1 MFGYIYK
8 TTIKNKNSKLFNHF
22 YIGQKQGNK
31 IIESYYGSGKKL
43 RDYFNSHC
51 SRKWSRKIYK
61 DEVELLCLERDI
73 LAIAENIDELNR
85 LEEYYVNKELDN
97 PLCMNLMTGGYGRV
111 VKKEVIDQMSQKKI
125 NSHMHWWTNGEKV
138 IMSAEKPGEDYR
150 LGRNLDGY
158 SWFNNGIHNVYAK
171 ECPGD
176 DFKPGTMPTTLGKPS
191 WNKGLK
197 IGDICSKN
205 KKVYKQKS
213 WNKGLTKKTDKRIR
227 QASEKISIKNKGKHL
242 SLKTEWKKGH
252 IPWSKGTKGL
262 CKPNSGSFH
271 GEHKG
276 TKWYNNGIKNIRSFM
291 RPDGDEWVEGML
303 PQKNKK

>member
-61 DEVELLCLERDI
+61 DEVVLLCLEREI
-73 LAIAENIDELNR
+73 LATAKNIDELNR

-97 PLCMNLMTGGYGRV
+97 PLCMNLMTGGYGRI

-125 NSHMHWWTNGEKV
+125 NSHMHWWTNGKKV
-138 IMSAEKPGEDYR
+138 IMSTEKPGEDYR
-150 LGRNLDGY
+150 LGRDLDGY

-176 DFKPGTMPTTLGKPS
+176 DFKPGTIPTTIGKEP
-191 WNKGLK
+191 WNKKHNKINQKKSRKGIHNSPKTEFKKGL
-197 IGDICSKN
+197 IP
-205 KKVYKQKS
+205 
-213 WNKGLTKKTDKRIR
+213 WNKNT
-227 QASEKISIKNKGKHL
+227 KGKV
-242 SLKTEWKKGH
+242 KANK
-252 IPWSKGTKGL
+252 
-262 CKPNSGSFH
+262 GSFH

-276 TKWYNNGIKNIRSFM
+276 TMWYNNGIKNIRSFTK
-291 RPDGDEWVEGML
+291 PDGDEWVKGML